1 MEFIDGIYGI
11 YGFITVSNL
20 FQIMYLQGEAAHMM
34 SDLTTGATLAPQE
47 NTPAVSLA
55 RAERL
60 R

>member
-1 MEFIDGIYGI
+1 
-11 YGFITVSNL
+11 
-20 FQIMYLQGEAAHMM
+20 MYLQGEAAHMM

-60 R
+60 T